1 MELFTQIPLP
11 RHFITLTPE
20 SRVLTLGSCFSQH
33 VGEHLQKRM
42 GEEKV
47 TVNPFGVLYNPVS
60 IAQAI
65 EVLTDE
71 SFDVAGKVFKGQEGV
86 DHSWLHTNR
95 FSATTE
101 SECREKIEKGVCAAR
116 HALLTADLL
125 CVTFGTVRCYRLA
138 EDDFVVANCHKE
150 PSRCFVEE
158 EYELQ
163 KLIERWR
170 ITLSALRGYNSKL
183 KVCFTVS
190 PYRYKKYGYHVSQL
204 HKARL
209 LLLADA
215 LVKEFP
221 WTAYFPAYEIMLD
234 ELRDYRFYNPDM
246 LHPSEQAVDIISSRF
261 ADWTFSPELHAIAK
275 ENFKRWKQSQH
286 REMVK

>member
-11 RHFITLTPE
+11 NHFITLTPQ
-20 SRVLTLGSCFSQH
+20 SRVCTLGSCFSQH
-33 VGEHLQKRM
+33 VGEQLQKRM
-42 GEEKV
+42 GEEMV

-71 SFDVAGKVFKGQEGV
+71 SYDISVKVFKGQEGV
-86 DHSWLHTNR
+86 FHSWLHTNR
-95 FSATTE
+95 FSASTE
-101 SECREKIEKGVCAAR
+101 AECREKIVQGALSAR
-116 HALLTADLL
+116 HALRTADLL

-138 EDDFVVANCHKE
+138 DSDFIVANCHKE
-150 PSRCFVEE
+150 PSKCFVEE

-163 KLIERWR
+163 TLLERWR
-170 ITLSALRGYNSKL
+170 STLSVLKSYNPKI

-190 PYRYKKYGYHVSQL
+190 PYRYKKYGYHISQL
-204 HKARL
+204 HKAQL

-246 LHPSEQAVDIISSRF
+246 LHPSEQAVEIISSRF
-261 ADWTFSPELHAIAK
+261 ADWTFSPELHVVAK
-275 ENFKRWKQSQH
+275 ENLKRWKQSQH
-286 REMVK
+286 REMVR

>member
-86 DHSWLHTNR
+86 YHSWLHTNR

-138 EDDFVVANCHKE
+138 
-150 PSRCFVEE
+150 
-158 EYELQ
+158 
-163 KLIERWR
+163 
-170 ITLSALRGYNSKL
+170 
-183 KVCFTVS
+183 
-190 PYRYKKYGYHVSQL
+190 
-204 HKARL
+204 
-209 LLLADA
+209 
-215 LVKEFP
+215 
-221 WTAYFPAYEIMLD
+221 
-234 ELRDYRFYNPDM
+234 
-246 LHPSEQAVDIISSRF
+246 
-261 ADWTFSPELHAIAK
+261 
-275 ENFKRWKQSQH
+275 
-286 REMVK
+286 